1 MRRCL
6 LFEGFGKG
14 RRETRHGGGERPDS
28 TRVREGHSGTDIV
41 EGSGNGWIK
50 EDPCQS
56 GEGVGG
62 FICKVIETIL
72 PL

>member
-1 MRRCL
+1 MVEEKDQIL
-6 LFEGFGKG
+6 QGPGKVTVA
-14 RRETRHGGGERPDS
+14 R
-28 TRVREGHSGTDIV
+28 DIV

-50 EDPCQS
+50 QDPCQS